1 MGRVICQAK
10 KTGQVKYRGKPTIEW
25 YKDGKPQYYC
35 YGYRDAMTEEPLE
48 VCKNCADFVDRAEE
62 DLQRFKGRRAGMTV
76 KEIID
81 KLSEYNS
88 EAKINVIVDGFERPF
103 KICFGYSEGIV
114 KTNCETV
121 DLMVG
126 DIGEAGEQE

>member
-1 MGRVICQAK
+1 MK
-10 KTGQVKYRGKPTIEW
+10 
-25 YKDGKPQYYC
+25 
-35 YGYRDAMTEEPLE
+35 
-48 VCKNCADFVDRAEE
+48 
-62 DLQRFKGRRAGMTV
+62 V

-88 EAKINVIVDGFERPF
+88 EAKINVVVDGFERPF
-103 KICFGYSEGIV
+103 KICFGYSEGVI

-126 DIGEAGEQE
+126 GVNDEAGEQNG